1 MKINILSLFFI
12 SILLLTSCSKN
23 EESTTSES
31 LETVTPTILVNSKSE
46 SRRKVDFF
54 SSGSRS
60 YEVDII
66 HKLYEEALDKNK
78 ELQTLHNRILDMS
91 SIKSDSLAAFNL
103 YKRNN
108 EEYFESVNKYLAQI
122 QDTVLREATRQTFE
136 QLEKSYS
143 GKVNGHLSAKEKLGQ
158 RANILNDRL
167 ILIKLFIT
175 QSMMQNYQNNELP
188 NLKLI
193 EGLLKDYDQL
203 INETKKYVK

>member
-1 MKINILSLFFI
+1 MI
-12 SILLLTSCSKN
+12 SCSKN
-23 EESTTSES
+23 EESTRLES
-31 LETVTPTILVNSKSE
+31 LETATPAILINPKSE
-46 SRRKVDFF
+46 IRGKVHFF

-60 YEVDII
+60 YEVDNIQE
-66 HKLYEEALDKNK
+66 LYEEALEKNK
-78 ELQTLHNRILDMS
+78 ELQTLHNRILNMS
-91 SIKSDSLAAFNL
+91 SIKGDSLAAFNR

-108 EEYFESVNKYLAQI
+108 EEYFKSVNEYLAQI

-143 GKVNGHLSAKEKLGQ
+143 AKISGHLSAKEKLGQ

-167 ILIKLFIT
+167 ILMKLFIT

-188 NLKLI
+188 NLKHI

-203 INETKKYVK
+203 INESKKYVK